1 MPSSGARIES
11 FDALRG
17 LAACSV
23 VIGHFLLVLRG
34 AENPPYAGWHDAV
47 LAYFGHTPLSILWSG
62 HAAVVLFFVLSGFV
76 LQLMLEGG
84 RLTYGAYAAKRILRL
99 YLPYIVAVGLGI
111 AGQQW
116 LYGGDLAGL
125 GDWINKFW
133 TDDPGPRAMLG
144 HLTVIGAFDSS
155 TYDFTIWTLVH
166 EMRISLLFPLVF
178 LMTRRLRW
186 WTVLGGFGLA
196 SVVMAGLRIAV
207 FSGHDELAGF
217 ARDGGYTAYVFT
229 VHYLLAFAI
238 GGVLAD
244 RRERLA
250 AIQAGLPA
258 RTRALLLAL
267 GLTLD
272 IYGARR

>member
-1 MPSSGARIES
+1 MVP
-11 FDALRG
+11 
-17 LAACSV
+17 
-23 VIGHFLLVLRG
+23 
-34 AENPPYAGWHDAV
+34 
-47 LAYFGHTPLSILWSG
+47 
-62 HAAVVLFFVLSGFV
+62 FFVLSGFV

-84 RLTYGAYAAKRILRL
+84 RLTYGAYAARRILRF
-99 YLPYIVAVGLGI
+99 YLPYIVAVELGI

-116 LYGGDLAGL
+116 RYGGDLAGL
-125 GDWINKFW
+125 GDWINRFW

-144 HLTVIGAFDSS
+144 HFTVIGAFDSS
-155 TYDFTIWTLVH
+155 TYDFAIWTLVH

-178 LMTRRLRW
+178 LMIRCLRW
-186 WTVLGGFGLA
+186 RTVLGGFGLA
-196 SVVMAGLRIAV
+196 SLIMARLRIGV
-207 FSGHDELAGF
+207 FSGHDELAGL

-229 VHYLLAFAI
+229 VHHLLAFAI
-238 GGVLAD
+238 GGPLAD